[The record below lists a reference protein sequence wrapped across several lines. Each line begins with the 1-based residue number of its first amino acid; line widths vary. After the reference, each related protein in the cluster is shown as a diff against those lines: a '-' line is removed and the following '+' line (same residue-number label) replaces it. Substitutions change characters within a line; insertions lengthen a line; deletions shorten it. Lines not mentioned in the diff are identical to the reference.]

1 MAQLTSSPKSLYA
14 DQDPWGI
21 AARLSQRSHRQAES
35 HAAFANGPAL
45 EARLGCPSKPAL
57 SRRFRTLAPA
67 PSRSGSRELSN
78 LREDR
83 GRHEDKTAK
92 PEP

>member
-45 EARLGCPSKPAL
+45 EDEAWLPLEAGALAAVQNLGSCSEPFRLQGAL
-57 SRRFRTLAPA
+57 
-67 PSRSGSRELSN
+67 
-78 LREDR
+78 
-83 GRHEDKTAK
+83 
-92 PEP
+92 